1 MVENI
6 EEDKS
11 WQRKK
16 KKLTTW
22 CMNLTVHEVSHGC
35 TSRIEEYQQV
45 NTHTEIAYD
54 RTAHLHEL
62 QVSILNSDVLL
73 SNGTGDLF

>member
-16 KKLTTW
+16 RKLTTC
-22 CMNLTVHEVSHGC
+22 CMNLTVHEVSHAC
-35 TSRIEEYQQV
+35 TARIEEYQQV
-45 NTHTEIAYD
+45 NTHTHTEITYD
-54 RTAHLHEL
+54 RTAYLHE
-62 QVSILNSDVLL
+62 ILNSDVLL